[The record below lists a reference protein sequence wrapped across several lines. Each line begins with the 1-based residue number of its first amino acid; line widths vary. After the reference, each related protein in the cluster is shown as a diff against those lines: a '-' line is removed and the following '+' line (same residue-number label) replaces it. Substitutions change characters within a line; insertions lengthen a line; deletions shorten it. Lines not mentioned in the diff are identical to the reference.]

1 MQEDSPLYEAQE
13 ELKRVSHSLTV
24 TLKYTRT
31 CDVIKSIIRRLIVT
45 FDYGMIALMEDLHRK
60 KKIKTIP
67 LTPFSRAEETRK
79 QFARDIIMQ
88 DYIHFYLLLKKIDTA
103 ESTKRE
109 EFRKNVTLVVMQD
122 DEVIEVDVPMLQG
135 YYAKTKEFVIYLQEK
150 FF

>member
-1 MQEDSPLYEAQE
+1 
-13 ELKRVSHSLTV
+13 
-24 TLKYTRT
+24 
-31 CDVIKSIIRRLIVT
+31 
-45 FDYGMIALMEDLHRK
+45 MEDLHRK

-103 ESTKRE
+103 EFTKRE